1 MAISAFALQYSAKV
15 NTQVTDIMDVPAS
28 CNNKWLEY
36 DWAITLFM
44 QYAYPFKTGLSIIQ
58 FVNFRFNI

>member
-1 MAISAFALQYSAKV
+1 
-15 NTQVTDIMDVPAS
+15 
-28 CNNKWLEY
+28 
-36 DWAITLFM
+36 M